1 MRKTID
7 DEGIVTISKGSIK
20 TTSAAT
26 REKGDSRGPR
36 QTATSP
42 FFRHCSLL
50 ALVLLVGCYDPNR
63 RAQFFPQAPPVA
75 GVPPAELETVQIEN
89 KVGPELLRP
98 AAEPYTLGPG
108 DRVEIELLGDPTSRT
123 LTAVGPDGRLYFH
136 LLPGIDVWG
145 RSVADTK
152 AALQNGLSEYIVD
165 EKMRQVSV
173 SLRGVESRRVWLLGR
188 FQSPGVYPITSTMTL
203 LEAIALAGGP
213 ASLSGNQQS
222 NFAYSSEDLADL
234 RRAFLVRRGQLIPVD
249 FQRLLKQGDL
259 SQNIYLQ
266 PDDFIYFPASAGR
279 EVYVLGAV
287 GSPRAVPYNDELTL
301 AGAIASASGTIKDA
315 HWTQVA
321 VVRGSLSSPRIAIV
335 DYKAILQGQARDV
348 RLEPQDIVFVPLWI
362 HRHLKRYL
370 NVILDTFVS
379 SVAINEGTRA
389 VLGSD
394 DAGTTGVLIPLGGR
408 PPVAPPPAATVPR

>member
-1 MRKTID
+1 MRKIN
-7 DEGIVTISKGSIK
+7 DEDGFVTHSKGPQGKS
-20 TTSAAT
+20 SAAT
-26 REKGDSRGPR
+26 RKKGSRGLR
-36 QTATSP
+36 QTETSAI
-42 FFRHCSLL
+42 FRYCCVLCLL
-50 ALVLLVGCYDPNR
+50 LLVGCYDPNR

-75 GVPPAELETVQIEN
+75 GEPPVELDTIQLTNRVA
-89 KVGPELLRP
+89 PELLRP
-98 AAEPYTLGPG
+98 AGEPFTLGPG
-108 DRVEIELLGDPTSRT
+108 DRLEIELLGDPTSRT

-136 LLPGIDVWG
+136 LLPGVDVWG
-145 RSVADTK
+145 RTVGETK
-152 AALQNGLSEYIVD
+152 ALIEKGLGDYIVD

-188 FQSPGVYPITSTMTL
+188 FQAPGVYPMHSTMTL
-203 LEAIALAGGP
+203 LEAISLAGGP

-249 FQRLLKQGDL
+249 FNRLLKQGDL
-259 SQNIYLQ
+259 SQNIYLE
-266 PDDFIYFPASAGR
+266 PDDFIYFPTSYGR

-287 GSPRAVPYNDELTL
+287 TSPRAVPYNDEMTL
-301 AGAIASASGTIKDA
+301 ATAIAAAGSTARDA

-335 DYKAILQGQARDV
+335 DYKAILKGEGRDI
-348 RLEPQDIVFVPLWI
+348 RLEPQDIVFVPLWP

-370 NVILDTFVS
+370 NVVLDTFVS

-394 DAGTTGVLIPLGGR
+394 DAGTTGVLIPLGGT
-408 PPVAPPPAATVPR
+408 PPPPPAPAPVVPR

>member
-1 MRKTID
+1 MTKTN
-7 DEGIVTISKGSIK
+7 DEEGLVTISKGSRE
-20 TTSAAT
+20 TSAAT
-26 REKGDSRGPR
+26 REKGISRGLR
-36 QTATSP
+36 QIESAP
-42 FFRHCSLL
+42 FFRHCSVVCLLLLL
-50 ALVLLVGCYDPNR
+50 AGCYDPNR
-63 RAQFFPQAPPVA
+63 HAQVFPQAPPVPPTL
-75 GVPPAELETVQIEN
+75 PPAELETVQLDN
-89 KVGPELLRP
+89 KVGAEMLQP
-98 AAEPYTLGPG
+98 ATAPFTLGPG

-123 LTAVGPDGRLYFH
+123 LTTVGPDGRLYFH

-145 RSVADTK
+145 RTVAETK
-152 AALQNGLSEYIVD
+152 AMLEKGLSEYIVD

-188 FQSPGVYPITSTMTL
+188 FTAPGVYPISSTMTL
-203 LEAIALAGGP
+203 LEAISLAGGP

-266 PDDFIYFPASAGR
+266 PDDFIYFPTSAGR

-287 GSPRAVPYNDELTL
+287 GAPRAVPYNDELTL
-301 AGAIASASGTIKDA
+301 ASAIALASGTIKDA

-321 VVRGSLSSPRIAIV
+321 VVRGSLSNPRIAIV
-335 DYKAILQGQARDV
+335 DYRGILKGEGRDI
-348 RLEPQDIVFVPLWI
+348 RLEPQDIVFVPLWP

-370 NVILDTFVS
+370 NVVLDTFAS
-379 SVAINEGTRA
+379 SVAINEGSRA

-394 DAGTTGVLIPLGGR
+394 DAGATGVLIPLGGR
-408 PPVAPPPAATVPR
+408 PPAPAPTVPAR